1 MDFNV
6 LIFLTA
12 LSIVLFYLAMMI
24 GGWVRLGLGW
34 LAGGLII
41 IVGLTIGDGSGVTIN
56 TLLST
61 DTISQTALEL
71 GISDENFMIIYAL
84 AGFVMIA
91 VATLVDK

>member
-24 GGWVRLGLGW
+24 GGWVRLGMGW
-34 LAGGLII
+34 LAGGLMII
-41 IVGLTIGDGSGVTIN
+41 IGLTIGDGSGVTIN

-61 DTISQTALEL
+61 DTISQTALDL

-84 AGFVMIA
+84 VGFVMIA